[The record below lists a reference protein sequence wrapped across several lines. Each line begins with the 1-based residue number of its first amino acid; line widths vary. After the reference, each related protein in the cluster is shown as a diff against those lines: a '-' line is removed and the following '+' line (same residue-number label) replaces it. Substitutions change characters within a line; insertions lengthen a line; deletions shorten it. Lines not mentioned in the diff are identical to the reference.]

1 MKYIPKPQAK
11 KFANGLFGVP
21 QFIDY
26 LIGSD
31 DEFNKNGEGVRSATR
46 ILKVLK
52 KTEELHYVPLE
63 DSDHARTKRA
73 AEDPTKGYP
82 TPFAWMCFDYL
93 EAIANAK
100 DEIPPEPE
108 KKAEAEEP
116 TEAET
121 AN

>member
-1 MKYIPKPQAK
+1 MKYIPKPQPK
-11 KFANGLFGVP
+11 KFSNGVFGVP
-21 QFIDY
+21 EFIDY

-46 ILKVLK
+46 IHKVLK
-52 KTEELHYVPLE
+52 KSADLHYIALE

-82 TPFAWMCFDYL
+82 TPQAWMCFEYL

-108 KKAEAEEP
+108 KKTEEP
-116 TEAET
+116 AET